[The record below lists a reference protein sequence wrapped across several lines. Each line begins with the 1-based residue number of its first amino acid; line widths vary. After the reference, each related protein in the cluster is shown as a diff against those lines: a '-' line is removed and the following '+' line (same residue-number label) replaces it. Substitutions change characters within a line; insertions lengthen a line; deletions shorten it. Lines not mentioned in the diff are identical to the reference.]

1 MRIADA
7 QSFEKAPKKVH
18 KVFKVEPVERQ
29 VLLIQP
35 KHKIKFIKKVEQ
47 LVRSSQEYKQYVDYL
62 KKNIDMTCCSFFTNI
77 NKNNA
82 RKVRIEIH
90 HEPFTLFDLVS
101 IVTEKWSSLG
111 KKLNHLGIAE
121 EVMKLHFR
129 GQVGLIPLSLTVHQ
143 LVHDGKLFIPLQHV
157 YGDILNFVK
166 EYEPYISEELMTTLK
181 VKLDLSKKVQDTSI
195 LETSYMY
202 IEVDGFTL
210 PQKIER

>member
-1 MRIADA
+1 MRIAEARKYD
-7 QSFEKAPKKVH
+7 EAPKTVH
-18 KVFKVEPVERQ
+18 KVYEVTPVERK
-29 VLLIQP
+29 VIILNP
-35 KHKIKFIKKVEQ
+35 KQKIKFIKKVEQ

-62 KKNIDMTCCSFFTNI
+62 KKNIDMTSCSFFTNI
-77 NKNNA
+77 TKKNS

-101 IVTEKWSSLG
+101 IVTEKWSSEG
-111 KKLNHLGIAE
+111 RPLNHLGIAE

-143 LVHDGKLFIPLQHV
+143 LVHDGKLFIPLQNV

-166 EYEPYISEELMTTLK
+166 EYEPWISEDLMSTLK
-181 VKLDLSKKVQDTSI
+181 VKLDLSKQVQDRSI
-195 LETSYMY
+195 LNASYMY
-202 IEVDGFTL
+202 IEVDGFKL